1 MRQLFVPSSLQAC
14 LWVLLF
20 SLARLT
26 QSVSGINGLILWPIL
41 PTQWLAGAC
50 VDYGW
55 DGGLTENEKF
65 EGNIN
70 LEDYLVRYKDL

>member
-1 MRQLFVPSSLQAC
+1 M
-14 LWVLLF
+14 
-20 SLARLT
+20 
-26 QSVSGINGLILWPIL
+26 
-41 PTQWLAGAC
+41 QWSAGAC

-70 LEDYLVRYKDL
+70 LEDYLYSIKTCNTNEYLDNWNTSN